1 MNDLGLCLSYAGE
14 AKEGVRLA
22 QKAMRLNPHYPE
34 FYTMQIGQIY
44 FDARLYEL
52 AVAALESLR
61 GEDTVLACLYLA
73 ASHAALNHT
82 DDAKRAVKRALLVEP
97 TAKRSKWASLELAPY
112 KKALDLEH
120 LRELLRRAGLP
131 E

>member
-22 QKAMRLNPHYPE
+22 QKAMRMNPHYPE

-52 AVAALESLR
+52 AVAGFGEPARRRHGLGLSVSGSQPR
-61 GEDTVLACLYLA
+61 GA
-73 ASHAALNHT
+73 
-82 DDAKRAVKRALLVEP
+82 EP
-97 TAKRSKWASLELAPY
+97 YR
-112 KKALDLEH
+112 
-120 LRELLRRAGLP
+120 
-131 E
+131 

>member
-1 MNDLGLCLSYAGE
+1 MTWASALATPVRQRRAYAS
-14 AKEGVRLA
+14 

-52 AVAALESLR
+52 SVAALESLR

-82 DDAKRAVKRALLVEP
+82 DDAKRADKRALLVEP
-97 TAKRSKWASLELAPY
+97 TAKLSKWASLELAPY
-112 KKALDLEH
+112 KKARTGTSAGTLAQ
-120 LRELLRRAGLP
+120 AGLP